1 MSTVATVPT
10 QTRITQEHISND
22 TPMGANLVANGATFR
37 VWAPGAEQAMSSE
50 TSTHGPRV
58 SPGCCRRDP
67 LVARAG
73 FLPEVNDGT
82 FYKFWVQG
90 GFPSNRPQSSRR
102 HRMAFPRG

>member
-1 MSTVATVPT
+1 MEVCPISTLATVPT

-22 TPMGANLVANGATFR
+22 TPMGANLLANGATFR
-37 VWAPGAEQAMSSE
+37 VWRPAQRKSMSSE

-58 SPGCCRRDP
+58 PPGCCRR
-67 LVARAG
+67 ARWSWAG

-90 GFPSNRPQSSRR
+90 GGSF
-102 HRMAFPRG
+102 